1 MSADLRRRIAYFGPR
16 EKVYPTDGESEVPG
30 LPRNWRR
37 VLCMSWPSPVAGPC
51 GNVYADTEHA
61 IAAFRAHYTTNNPAL
76 AQLFRPEH
84 EPFAVWRVCRRWS
97 TNNGLSL
104 LLSEPDD
111 RVWFVIR
118 DRCMFD
124 LIYQRV
130 CRDDQYRLILSTL
143 IDAGHLPVYHVR
155 TADSHTY
162 WGAIIDRTKINLTQ
176 AAPAQV
182 APVDL
187 TELAKEKS
195 VVYSDDPSSI
205 LIGKNRLGRLMVSA
219 LEQYRRV
226 YVTGV
231 QLRAKVLS
239 SVSKLPDVPLT
250 EIKDIPLP
258 SSFDSVPPTPSSIGS
273 KRSISSIEEDLT
285 SCESESTGPP
295 APLLKSIKTEQD
307 CPSSYYNQD
316 QVEAIIDDLLAGDE
330 EREEED
336 SIFL

>member
-16 EKVYPTDGESEVPG
+16 EKVYPTDADTEVPG
-30 LPRNWRR
+30 LPTNWRR
-37 VLCMSWPSPVAGPC
+37 VLCMSWPFPVAGPC

-84 EPFAVWRVCRRWS
+84 EPFSVWRVCRRWS

-130 CRDDQYRLILSTL
+130 CRDEQYRHILGTI
-143 IDAGHLPVYHVR
+143 IDAGYIPVYHVR

-176 AAPAQV
+176 AAPAQA
-182 APVDL
+182 APVNL
-187 TELAKEKS
+187 EELAKEKA
-195 VVYSDDPSSI
+195 VVWSDDPTSI
-205 LIGKNRLGRLMVSA
+205 LIGKNRLGSLMQAA
-219 LEQYRRV
+219 LDQYRRV
-226 YVTGV
+226 YLTGIS
-231 QLRAKVLS
+231 LRAKVLS
-239 SVSKLPDVPLT
+239 SVSKVPAIPLT
-250 EIKDIPLP
+250 KLTPPPPPSQAVLSSSPL
-258 SSFDSVPPTPSSIGS
+258 SLSL
-273 KRSISSIEEDLT
+273 KRSRSSDGEEDLT
-285 SCESESTGPP
+285 SCESDSLVPTP
-295 APLLKSIKTEQD
+295 KSARVD
-307 CPSSYYNQD
+307 NSFYDQD

-330 EREEED
+330 GRDDED

>member
-16 EKVYPTDGESEVPG
+16 EKVYADDAESEVPG
-30 LPRNWRR
+30 LPKDWRR

-111 RVWFVIR
+111 RVWFVVR

-124 LIYQRV
+124 LVYQRV
-130 CRDDQYRLILSTL
+130 CRDDQYRHILGTL
-143 IDAGHLPVYHVR
+143 VDAGHVPVYHVR

-182 APVDL
+182 APVNLD
-187 TELAKEKS
+187 ELAKEKAG
-195 VVYSDDPSSI
+195 VWADDPTSI
-205 LIGKNRLGRLMVSA
+205 LIGKNRLGSLMVSA

-226 YVTGV
+226 YLTGV
-231 QLRAKVLS
+231 SLRAKVLS
-239 SVSKLPDVPLT
+239 SVSKLPAIPLT
-250 EIKDIPLP
+250 PIQD
-258 SSFDSVPPTPSSIGS
+258 PPPPPASPTRLSI
-273 KRSISSIEEDLT
+273 KRSFSSSSSARDEDLT
-285 SCESESTGPP
+285 SCESDSL
-295 APLLKSIKTEQD
+295 APTPKNARVAEPYYDQD
-307 CPSSYYNQD
+307 A
-316 QVEAIIDDLLAGDE
+316 VEAIIDDLLAGDE